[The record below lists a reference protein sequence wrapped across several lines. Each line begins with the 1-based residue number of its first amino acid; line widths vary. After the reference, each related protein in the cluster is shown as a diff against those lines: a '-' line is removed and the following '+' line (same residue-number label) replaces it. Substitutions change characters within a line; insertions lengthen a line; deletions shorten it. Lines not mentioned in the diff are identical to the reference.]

1 MLPFLNNIDVEP
13 DSNVR
18 LVTAQLLVDLIVI
31 CSSTKCMDILAILH
45 KVCVQFTYLV
55 FFSIKAISKS
65 NFHDRFHSQ
74 VHPKERRLCGAAEDF
89 PYCCGC
95 SVLLCMFSAVEDAQY
110 CGGCSVLQRMFNTVE
125 DV

>member
-45 KVCVQFTYLV
+45 KASVQLEF
-55 FFSIKAISKS
+55 FGIFSIEAISKS
-65 NFHDRFHSQ
+65 KFHDRFHSQ
-74 VHPKERRLCGAAEDF
+74 NHPKERRLCSAAEDF
-89 PYCCGC
+89 PYC
-95 SVLLCMFSAVEDAQY
+95 
-110 CGGCSVLQRMFNTVE
+110 GGC
-125 DV
+125 